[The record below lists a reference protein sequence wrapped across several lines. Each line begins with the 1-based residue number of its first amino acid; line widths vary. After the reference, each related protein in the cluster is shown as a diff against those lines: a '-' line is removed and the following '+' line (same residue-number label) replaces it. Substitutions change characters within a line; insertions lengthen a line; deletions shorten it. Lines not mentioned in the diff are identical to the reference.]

1 MIVLTSW
8 VKCLLV
14 FYPGSNFI
22 NLDAISIHILE
33 AILSILFRLA
43 RSWLNIGWFSIPL
56 MIPVSIGG
64 DLADDPSRIVIILRI
79 TFLVDFR
86 VPALLHILMS
96 GLVVS
101 ELAVESLV

>member
-22 NLDAISIHILE
+22 NLE

-43 RSWLNIGWFSIPL
+43 RSWLNIGWFSISL
-56 MIPVSIGG
+56 MIPVSIGD

-79 TFLVDFR
+79 IFLVDFR
-86 VPALLHILMS
+86 VPALPHILLS

>member
-1 MIVLTSW
+1 MIVLASW
-8 VKCLLV
+8 VKCPLV

-22 NLDAISIHILE
+22 NL
-33 AILSILFRLA
+33 
-43 RSWLNIGWFSIPL
+43 
-56 MIPVSIGG
+56 VSACSKLVEHRTVFN
-64 DLADDPSRIVIILRI
+64 LADDSSLDP
-79 TFLVDFR
+79 FLVDFR